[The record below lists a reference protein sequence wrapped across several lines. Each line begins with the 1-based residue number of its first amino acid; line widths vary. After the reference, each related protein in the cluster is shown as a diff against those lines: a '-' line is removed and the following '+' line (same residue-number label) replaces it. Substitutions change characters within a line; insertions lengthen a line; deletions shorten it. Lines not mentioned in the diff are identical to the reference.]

1 MSQFLKTNYEKIL
14 VGLAAGAVVLSLGW
28 AWRQQRE
35 IRAMDEAREARVA
48 MTGRTYAPSTW
59 RLPAPE
65 RPVWAKAPEQSAGR
79 GWLYELFTPPVI
91 YYNPGARSF
100 AVTPPQYPVADG
112 DGAFGPQLVGVKRG
126 LFRLQLV
133 GYFGSPDNYLL
144 AFESPGS
151 PETMLARVGRRFE
164 ALGLTLKSFEVKKVP
179 VEHDEP
185 WPVYDVAGLATLVDE
200 RTGAEV
206 VLDTRSRKFTDAA
219 VAVFQPAGAG
229 GKPRELREGESY
241 SDEAASYRVERIQF
255 DPAEVVVSRTVPGLP
270 VPETRAMHPAAPAG
284 SQVADQAA
292 RAPELSSPPKR
303 GVANNGP

>member
-1 MSQFLKTNYEKIL
+1 MNPFLKSNYEKIL
-14 VGLAAGAVVLSLGW
+14 VSLAAGAVLLSLGW

-35 IRAMDEAREARVA
+35 LRAMDEARDARPTLA
-48 MTGRTYAPSTW
+48 GRTYAPSAW
-59 RLPAPE
+59 RVATPE
-65 RPVWAKAPEQSAGR
+65 RPAWGRAPEQSAGS

-91 YYNPGARSF
+91 YYNTGARSF
-100 AVTPPQYPVADG
+100 AVTPPQYPVAEG
-112 DGAFGPQLVGVKRG
+112 DANFGSQLVGVKRG

-164 ALGLTLKSFEVKKVP
+164 ELGLTLKSFEVKKVP

-185 WPVYDVAGLATLVDE
+185 WPVYDVAGLATLIDE

-206 VLDTRSRKFTDAA
+206 VLDTRMRKFTDAA
-219 VAVFQPAGAG
+219 LAVFQPAAAG
-229 GKPRELREGESY
+229 SRPRELREGDSY
-241 SDEAASYRVERIQF
+241 ADEGASYRVERIQL
-255 DPAEVVVSRTVPGLP
+255 DPAEVIVSRSVPGLP
-270 VPETRAMHPAAPAG
+270 VPETRALRPAPPPG
-284 SQVADQAA
+284 SQVAGKSTG
-292 RAPELSSPPKR
+292 APELSSLPKR

>member
-14 VGLAAGAVVLSLGW
+14 VGLAAGAVVLSVGW

-35 IRAMDEAREARVA
+35 IRALDEARDAHVA
-48 MTGRTYAPSTW
+48 MTGRTYAASAW
-59 RLPAPE
+59 RVAAAE
-65 RPVWAKAPEQSAGR
+65 RPVWPKAPEQSAGS

-91 YYNPGARSF
+91 YYNTGAHSF
-100 AVTPPQYPVADG
+100 AVTPPQYPALEG
-112 DGAFGPQLVGVKRG
+112 DASFGPQLVGVKRG

-164 ALGLTLKSFEVKKVP
+164 DLGLTLKSFEVKKVP

-200 RTGAEV
+200 RTGQEV
-206 VLDTRSRKFTDAA
+206 VLDTRMRKYTDAA
-219 VAVFQPAGAG
+219 LAVFQPAG
-229 GKPRELREGESY
+229 GKPRELREGDSY
-241 SDEAASYRVERIQF
+241 GDEGASYRVERIQL

-270 VPETRAMHPAAPAG
+270 VPETRALHPAMSTG
-284 SQVADQAA
+284 TQVADKAA